1 MISLDTGAAHVACHL
16 GKPGRV
22 IGGKTMQ
29 PKPLGL
35 ESDVFK
41 IIHFT
46 KKDLKDVTADE
57 FYAFIKSNLE
67 KYVEALA

>member
-1 MISLDTGAAHVACHL
+1 
-16 GKPGRV
+16 
-22 IGGKTMQ
+22 MQ
-29 PKPLGL
+29 PKTLGL

-57 FYAFIKSNLE
+57 FYAFIKSDLE
-67 KYVEALA
+67 KHVEALA